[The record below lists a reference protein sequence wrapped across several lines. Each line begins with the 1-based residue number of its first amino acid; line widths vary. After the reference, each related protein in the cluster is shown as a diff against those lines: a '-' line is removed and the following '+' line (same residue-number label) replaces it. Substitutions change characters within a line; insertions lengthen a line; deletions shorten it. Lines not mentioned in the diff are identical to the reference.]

1 MKKYLQDIYDKL
13 SKKYYY
19 QPEYLNAIYAF
30 LTSIDHSIEI
40 NEEIINLNIIERML
54 VPDRIITFKVPWVD
68 DNGKANVNLGYRV
81 QFNNAVGPYKGG
93 TRFSPLVNESILKF
107 LSFEQTFKNSLT
119 NLPIGG
125 AKGGSDFD
133 PKGRSDLEIM
143 SFCQNYMLE
152 LYKYIGPE
160 IDVPA
165 GDLGVGKKE
174 IGYLYGMYKK
184 ITLRHNE
191 SLTGKDVSYGGSKLR
206 PESTGYGL
214 CYITEAA
221 LNKYYKTNFDK
232 KEVIISGSGQVAIHA
247 AYKAVELGARVVAMS
262 STKGF
267 IYDKTGL
274 DIKYIQQIKEN
285 NQLLDVYLEKYPK
298 AIYDLN
304 QTNLWNYK
312 ADIYLPSATQNEIGT
327 EEISKIIKHNPLI
340 ISEGANR
347 PLTNEAI
354 DQLLESK
361 IVFIPSKAANAGGVI
376 TSTFEM
382 AQNATSSVWQEN
394 DVDRRIDYK
403 MQEIFKNIYK
413 TAESLGNVYN
423 LVDGAN
429 IYAFKRLYKAMKYQG
444 I

>member
-143 SFCQNYMLE
+143 RFCQNYMLE

-191 SLTGKDVSYGGSKLR
+191 SLTGKDVSYGGS
-206 PESTGYGL
+206 
-214 CYITEAA
+214 
-221 LNKYYKTNFDK
+221 
-232 KEVIISGSGQVAIHA
+232 
-247 AYKAVELGARVVAMS
+247 
-262 STKGF
+262 
-267 IYDKTGL
+267 
-274 DIKYIQQIKEN
+274 
-285 NQLLDVYLEKYPK
+285 
-298 AIYDLN
+298 
-304 QTNLWNYK
+304 
-312 ADIYLPSATQNEIGT
+312 
-327 EEISKIIKHNPLI
+327 
-340 ISEGANR
+340 
-347 PLTNEAI
+347 
-354 DQLLESK
+354 
-361 IVFIPSKAANAGGVI
+361 
-376 TSTFEM
+376 
-382 AQNATSSVWQEN
+382 
-394 DVDRRIDYK
+394 
-403 MQEIFKNIYK
+403 
-413 TAESLGNVYN
+413 
-423 LVDGAN
+423 
-429 IYAFKRLYKAMKYQG
+429 
-444 I
+444 